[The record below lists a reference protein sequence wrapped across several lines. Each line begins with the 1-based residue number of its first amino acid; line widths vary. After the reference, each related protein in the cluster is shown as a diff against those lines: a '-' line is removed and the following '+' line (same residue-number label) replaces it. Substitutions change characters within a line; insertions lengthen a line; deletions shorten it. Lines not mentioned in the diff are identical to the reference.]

1 MIVLMGR
8 TKGVSGYMADRR
20 PVTGGTN
27 GGKWGIY
34 FMGNRVNRLGNSP
47 FSPIFSR
54 ILFTFIEFSL
64 EESGAFLLTN
74 IFV

>member
-27 GGKWGIY
+27 GENGGKWGIY
-34 FMGNRVNRLGNSP
+34 FMGNQVNRLGNSP
-47 FSPIFSR
+47 FPPIFSR
-54 ILFTFIEFSL
+54 ILFTFIEFS
-64 EESGAFLLTN
+64 
-74 IFV
+74 